1 MQWQEFVELQQC
13 LIQWHQVFTQY
24 DHDRSGFI
32 EANELVNIVTNLF
45 SKYIFML
52 HINLV
57 FLGIKLK
64 LQISPQK

>member
-32 EANELVNIVTNLF
+32 EANENRLVSYKQSVSDLNCLAIVEKNNNK
-45 SKYIFML
+45 S
-52 HINLV
+52 
-57 FLGIKLK
+57 LK
-64 LQISPQK
+64 IPKG